1 MSVIQRRILEHLG
14 AASLLVVGACREP
27 EVARSEPGAS
37 ASPAS
42 MSANAAA
49 TASAEVP
56 SATAGPSATAA
67 TSATTTAPA
76 GGGDV
81 GAVCKVAQ
89 DCKPGLHCRLGFD
102 GATFSADG
110 VCTTERP
117 IYRGRPLV
125 VDGAPRVAEVVGA
138 EPEVGAWAAYF
149 ARAAAEEHA
158 SVAAFA
164 RTLCQ
169 LMALGAPLGLLERTQ
184 AALTDELDH
193 TRGSLAWLARFGGA
207 AGTEATLGPLPSAV
221 APLARATVD
230 PMTLARELLVDVVRG
245 GCVGEARAAE
255 AMLARAEETTDP
267 ALASWLLRV
276 ADDEARHAALAFE
289 TTLWLVRR
297 WPELAAL
304 VAAERERLDTATL
317 HLVAP
322 LFEATG
328 LVARAAA

>member
-1 MSVIQRRILEHLG
+1 MG
-14 AASLLVVGACREP
+14 REP

-37 ASPAS
+37 GASASAPASTTSSAESPALP
-42 MSANAAA
+42 A
-49 TASAEVP
+49 
-56 SATAGPSATAA
+56 ATAGPSTTAA
-67 TSATTTAPA
+67 ASATTTAPA

-149 ARAAAEEHA
+149 ARAAAEELA

-207 AGTEATLGPLPSAV
+207 TSTEATLGPLPSAV

-230 PMTLARELLVDVVRG
+230 DPMTLARELLVDVVRG
-245 GCVGEARAAE
+245 GCVGEVCAAE

-267 ALASWLLRV
+267 ALASWLRRV

-289 TTLWLVRR
+289 TTAWLVRR

-304 VAAERERLDTATL
+304 VAAERERLDTESA
-317 HLVAP
+317 HLVVP